1 MVTVGVVKKP
11 ATNMYLVLTMRLARV
26 EQYMISL
33 ILCRKSLFIQL
44 LGLNTSVQHVCEVS
58 KTEQQIRGQRP
69 RGRHCLPTLKVL

>member
-11 ATNMYLVLTMRLARV
+11 ATNMYLVLTMHLARV

-69 RGRHCLPTLKVL
+69 RGQHCLPTLKVL

>member
-33 ILCRKSLFIQL
+33 ILCWTLVFK
-44 LGLNTSVQHVCEVS
+44 
-58 KTEQQIRGQRP
+58 P
-69 RGRHCLPTLKVL
+69 RS